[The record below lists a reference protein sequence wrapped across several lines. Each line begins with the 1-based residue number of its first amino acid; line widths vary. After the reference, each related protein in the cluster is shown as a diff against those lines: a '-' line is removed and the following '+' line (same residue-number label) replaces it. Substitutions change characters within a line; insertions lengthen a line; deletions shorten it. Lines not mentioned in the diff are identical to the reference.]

1 MNKTI
6 VLSITFLLIFSL
18 AFIFIFR
25 PKPEKTETHQAE
37 LIAAISHLKNTALQ
51 AQMDKNELSE
61 EKFYLNRMEIKLVGG
76 QIHEISKLAGVLM
89 ERAIMPIL
97 RRNHAIFKLL

>member
-37 LIAAISHLKNTALQ
+37 LIGKPQIEHL
-51 AQMDKNELSE
+51 
-61 EKFYLNRMEIKLVGG
+61 
-76 QIHEISKLAGVLM
+76 
-89 ERAIMPIL
+89 P
-97 RRNHAIFKLL
+97 